1 MFGKKLNSMA
11 SATSLS
17 NEIDT
22 ITKTFTTM
30 IENLRQKASVALQ
43 LKSEK
48 ENLIA
53 ELQQECTDLQ
63 AVNDRAVGM
72 ADKIS
77 DIFN

>member
-1 MFGKKLNSMA
+1 MFGNKLNS
-11 SATSLS
+11 TTLS

-30 IENLRQKASVALQ
+30 VENLRQKASTALE

-48 ENLIA
+48 ENLIT
-53 ELQQECTDLQ
+53 ELQQECTALQ

-77 DIFN
+77 NIFNYVS